1 MPFRYSAANSNAKS
15 SGVMPLFARWRAER
29 DVQRKAERFV
39 ERLLAEPG
47 DEDVRWLASM
57 ATRGDTDHARWEL
70 RYARRSLGLL
80 TAERDAL
87 DDRTGSAVARALAAA
102 TAQDPQ
108 VAAEMQEIAER
119 QFNARLS
126 AYRDAL
132 AARAGAATGARLGQT
147 LFAFAGGSFRQVD
160 EQIVRGGDLLGR
172 YLTEANTALRETF
185 GKASLPENVP
195 PSALAG
201 KPS

>member
-1 MPFRYSAANSNAKS
+1 MA
-15 SGVMPLFARWRAER
+15 LFARWRAER
-29 DVQRKAERFV
+29 DLQRKAERYV
-39 ERLLAEPG
+39 QRLLSEPE
-47 DEDVRWLASM
+47 DEDVRWLAHT

-70 RYARRSLGLL
+70 RYARRALGLL

-87 DDRTGSAVARALAAA
+87 DDRTGSVVARALAVA
-102 TAQDPQ
+102 TARDPQ
-108 VAAEMQEIAER
+108 VAVEMHEISER

-160 EQIVRGGDLLGR
+160 DPIVRGGELLGR
-172 YLTEANTALRETF
+172 YLTEANTALRELF
-185 GKASLPENVP
+185 GKASLPENLP
-195 PSALAG
+195 PSALVG
-201 KPS
+201 KQG

>member
-1 MPFRYSAANSNAKS
+1 MAI
-15 SGVMPLFARWRAER
+15 FARWRAER
-29 DVQRKAERFV
+29 DFQRKAERYV
-39 ERLLAEPG
+39 ERLLTEPD
-47 DEDVRWLASM
+47 DEDVRWLAHT

-87 DDRTGSAVARALAAA
+87 DDRTGSVVARALAIA
-102 TAQDPQ
+102 TARDPQ

-132 AARAGAATGARLGQT
+132 SARAGAATGARLGQT

-160 EQIVRGGDLLGR
+160 EPIIRGGELLGR
-172 YLTEANTALRETF
+172 YLVEANTALRETF
-185 GKASLPENVP
+185 GKATLPENVP

-201 KPS
+201 KQG

>member
-1 MPFRYSAANSNAKS
+1 MA
-15 SGVMPLFARWRAER
+15 LFARWRAER
-29 DVQRKAERFV
+29 DFQRKAERFV
-39 ERLLAEPG
+39 ECLLSEPD
-47 DEDVRWLASM
+47 DEDVRWLAHT
-57 ATRGDTDHARWEL
+57 ATHGDTDHARWEL

-87 DDRTGSAVARALAAA
+87 DDRTGSAVARALAVA
-102 TAQDPQ
+102 TTRDPQ
-108 VAAEMQEIAER
+108 VAAEMLEISER

-132 AARAGAATGARLGQT
+132 SARAGAATGARLGQT

-160 EQIVRGGDLLGR
+160 EHILRGGELLAR
-172 YLTEANTALRETF
+172 YLTESNSALRETF

-201 KPS
+201 KQT